1 MESIMKKIFSGI
13 IGAALATMMFTSCEG
28 WINIPVEATPPASTI
43 DYSDPAGAQQVLI
56 GAYGQFCSKMS
67 EWSYET
73 VFGIRGDDLDKGSS
87 PTDQA
92 DLTSFNNFDYSAA
105 GAYWALSGAW
115 GGYYG
120 SIGYYNEAIEAFG
133 RYAEA
138 GSDAAKMKDYIA
150 QVKVLRAF
158 TYLRIARLWGEI
170 PVYFK
175 NSERT
180 GIKRLT
186 HAHAIEKVIADI
198 EPVIADLEKVKPNK
212 ATLPGQVTQ
221 YTAHAVV
228 AKLAAEILDYDKVLE
243 HTAPIISDYGKSALF
258 SDYHYLFT
266 NKGNLSDENILEAQ
280 CSSRAATA
288 TGWNGMGSF
297 QGPGAVITAKVAING
312 STSMNSGW
320 SFFIPTD
327 KIVNLMKSRGET
339 VRYETGILWADSDTW
354 YGDHIG
360 TNAYTD
366 RWNGKFYNPS
376 GLCYTSDWGD
386 GNNVRLIR
394 YADILLLDSEAKV
407 AKGQN
412 GDQGI
417 NWVRERAGLKALS
430 NANASQIMEER
441 FVELCFEH
449 GERFYDLVRTGK
461 ASSELSGYTDAK
473 RFYPIP
479 QTVLDA
485 SGSLSEPAE

>member
-1 MESIMKKIFSGI
+1 MKTYSRHS
-13 IGAALATMMFTSCEG
+13 AALAQPLP
-28 WINIPVEATPPASTI
+28 PV
-43 DYSDPAGAQQVLI
+43 
-56 GAYGQFCSKMS
+56 
-67 EWSYET
+67 
-73 VFGIRGDDLDKGSS
+73 
-87 PTDQA
+87 
-92 DLTSFNNFDYSAA
+92 
-105 GAYWALSGAW
+105 
-115 GGYYG
+115 
-120 SIGYYNEAIEAFG
+120 
-133 RYAEA
+133 
-138 GSDAAKMKDYIA
+138 
-150 QVKVLRAF
+150 
-158 TYLRIARLWGEI
+158 
-170 PVYFK
+170 
-175 NSERT
+175 
-180 GIKRLT
+180 
-186 HAHAIEKVIADI
+186 
-198 EPVIADLEKVKPNK
+198 
-212 ATLPGQVTQ
+212 
-221 YTAHAVV
+221 
-228 AKLAAEILDYDKVLE
+228 
-243 HTAPIISDYGKSALF
+243 
-258 SDYHYLFT
+258 
-266 NKGNLSDENILEAQ
+266 
-280 CSSRAATA
+280 
-288 TGWNGMGSF
+288 
-297 QGPGAVITAKVAING
+297 AKVAING

-320 SFFIPTD
+320 SFFTPTD